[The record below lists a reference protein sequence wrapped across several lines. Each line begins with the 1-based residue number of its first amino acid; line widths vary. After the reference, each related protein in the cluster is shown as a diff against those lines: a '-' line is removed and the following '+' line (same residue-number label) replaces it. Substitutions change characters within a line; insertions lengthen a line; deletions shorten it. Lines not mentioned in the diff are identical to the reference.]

1 MNVDQMFKLFEQ
13 ALREDI
19 QICPILQYYHTMT
32 YHYCRE
38 SLNVNVAYDFLFI
51 VSGAFFR
58 GHRTPIH
65 PILIQVVPPFLEESN
80 PVNII
85 QMSGEAAW
93 KWRVYYW
100 LPRRVFYS
108 LQASI
113 MPLGCK
119 LNESVKFPHGPRLLS
134 KAIYCF
140 RHCYL
145 YPRTECIIYYG
156 AVRKF
161 YQ

>member
-1 MNVDQMFKLFEQ
+1 M
-13 ALREDI
+13 
-19 QICPILQYYHTMT
+19 
-32 YHYCRE
+32 
-38 SLNVNVAYDFLFI
+38 NVNVAYDFLFI

-113 MPLGCK
+113 MPLGCE
-119 LNESVKFPHGPRLLS
+119 LNESVKFPHGPILLS
-134 KAIYCF
+134 KAIYCS